1 MPVLRKYVHDV
12 GTRPLPCDE
21 SIQGMALSAMQH
33 FNWGAGGYNG
43 GIAEGTYI
51 FGAATAPVIPSV
63 VKPKRAG
70 RRVQAIRARAAEVLL
85 ANARPHVHRPPRNTP
100 TPSECSEI
108 QHGYQEAFDFW
119 LRAQFE
125 NIPEP
130 EYIDTAELFDELP
143 GVSGY
148 FRFLCLHTV
157 VKEGDGYVLFKTY

>member
-1 MPVLRKYVHDV
+1 MGASGGVTACDQLR
-12 GTRPLPCDE
+12 
-21 SIQGMALSAMQH
+21 
-33 FNWGAGGYNG
+33 
-43 GIAEGTYI
+43 
-51 FGAATAPVIPSV
+51 GAARETGSPSGG
-63 VKPKRAG
+63 KPKREG
-70 RRVQAIRARAAEVLL
+70 KRGQAIREREARKLT
-85 ANARPHVHRPPRNTP
+85 NAPPRTPRPPRSTP
-100 TPSECSEI
+100 TPSECEEI
-108 QHGYQEAFDFW
+108 QYGYQEAFDFW

>member
-1 MPVLRKYVHDV
+1 MLRKYVHDV
-12 GTRPLPCDE
+12 GARPLPRDG

-33 FNWGAGGYNG
+33 LNWGAGGYNG
-43 GIAEGTYI
+43 GITASNYI
-51 FGAATAPVIPSV
+51 FGAVSEPVVPSV
-63 VKPKRAG
+63 GKPKRAG
-70 RRVQAIRARAAEVLL
+70 KRVQAIRRRQARAL
-85 ANARPHVHRPPRNTP
+85 ADAPTRAPRPPRSTP
-100 TPSECSEI
+100 TPSECEEI
-108 QHGYQEAFDFW
+108 QYGYQEAFDFW